1 MLTAI
6 KSERIV
12 LADRILSGYVYI
24 KDGRIVEVADEKK
37 PCDTLFDLG
46 SKYVSAGWIDLHT
59 HGGGGFDFIHSS
71 AEDVIN
77 GCNFHLS
84 HGTTTIL
91 PTLSAAPFED
101 LFDAMGC
108 ISAARASGRV
118 ESNLLGA
125 HIEGPYLSLAQCGA
139 QCPTFI
145 TPPIPEQY
153 QKMVDHYGKDI
164 ARWTYA
170 PENDP
175 EGRFA
180 AYLTDHGILPSA
192 GHTDATYPAIE
203 VAAQNGMRLITH
215 LYSCT
220 STVTRKQGFRSLGVI
235 ESAYLLD
242 DLFVEIIADGK
253 HLPPDL
259 IRMIIKIKGI
269 DRVALVTDSLHI
281 AGTDIKEGVMS
292 GTPFIIEEGVARL
305 RDRSA
310 FAGSIATADVLL
322 RTLVTECKFSIPD
335 AVTMMTATPASILDI
350 RKGRLQEGHDADIT
364 VFDDTLTV
372 TDVFVGGIKKL

>member
-1 MLTAI
+1 MTQ
-6 KSERIV
+6 R
-12 LADRILSGYVYI
+12 
-24 KDGRIVEVADEKK
+24 
-37 PCDTLFDLG
+37 
-46 SKYVSAGWIDLHT
+46 
-59 HGGGGFDFIHSS
+59 
-71 AEDVIN
+71 
-77 GCNFHLS
+77 
-84 HGTTTIL
+84 
-91 PTLSAAPFED
+91 
-101 LFDAMGC
+101 
-108 ISAARASGRV
+108 
-118 ESNLLGA
+118 
-125 HIEGPYLSLAQCGA
+125 
-139 QCPTFI
+139 
-145 TPPIPEQY
+145 QY
-153 QKMVDHYGKDI
+153 QKMVDRYGKDI

-180 AYLTDHGILPSA
+180 AYLTEHGILPSA

-203 VAAQNGMRLITH
+203 VALQNGMRLITH

-220 STVTRKQGFRSLGVI
+220 STVTRRQGFRSLGVI

-259 IRMIIKIKGI
+259 IRMIVKIKGI

-322 RTLVTECKFSIPD
+322 RTLVLDCKFSIPE
-335 AVTMMTATPASILDI
+335 AIAMMTSTPAAILGI
-350 RKGRLQEGHDADIT
+350 QKGRLQEGYDADVT
-364 VFDDTLTV
+364 AFDDTLTV
-372 TDVFVGGIKKL
+372 TDVFVGGIKKI